1 MIMTVNMELRSS
13 TKLSDLLAA
22 YPWLKEEL
30 PRVNE
35 KFNLLNTPLSKI
47 MVKKATLPEMGKRSV
62 MNKEALPEAL
72 TSLIAS
78 HA

>member
-1 MIMTVNMELRSS
+1 MTVNMELRGS

-47 MVKKATLPEMGKRSV
+47 MVKKATLPEMGKRSA

-72 TSLIAS
+72 LL
-78 HA
+78 